1 MLSNKIRNDTW
12 WLMKC
17 FDYLVDPLRVDP
29 SVRDKINDFRD
40 VIKSKMEE
48 YATEVDSQN
57 RKTLSSVSLEI
68 KEAPVPKGSPTLK
81 PSVSQF
87 VDLVGSAHPP
97 PAPPAM
103 FLSAVAR
110 ASPWPSAVSA
120 PAPSP
125 APVKVTKVEE
135 EDEVEEEEEEEEED
149 DEVEVD
155 EEALQQAKVSARL
168 LPKEEKEEK
177 EEEEEAEE
185 EEAEEEEAEEEAEE
199 ENYEPIRIKKRTYW
213 LETNS
218 KKLYEY
224 KSAEDVGDHVGNY
237 KLLNGVATVAP
248 L

>member
-68 KEAPVPKGSPTLK
+68 KEAPVPKGSPNLK

-110 ASPWPSAVSA
+110 ASPWPSAVA

-125 APVKVTKVEE
+125 ASAPVKVTK
-135 EDEVEEEEEEEEED
+135 VEEEEEEEEED
-149 DEVEVD
+149 DEIEVD
-155 EEALQQAKVSARL
+155 EEALQQAKVAP
-168 LPKEEKEEK
+168 PKEEVEEEEEEEVEEEAE

-185 EEAEEEEAEEEAEE
+185 EE